1 MSSRA
6 PLWTALV
13 LLAAAAGGVL
23 WFARGSTPSSAP
35 LGAQPAAAAE
45 EEESGAEALE
55 LSAPSAEGDGLARRG
70 AAAEG
75 GPAIGVRAAGPGRLA
90 GTVIDRISL
99 SPVAEARVALHGFLP
114 VGAPL
119 LKRLA
124 LLESQTEVREAAE
137 PLAVAL
143 SDAEGRFA
151 FEGVRAGT
159 WFVEARGEYA
169 VPDAVAHARVSATG
183 DGGPLEVFVRPGGR
197 VVGRVLLPGGEPAR
211 GARVVLLPGA
221 DHLIEG
227 LRAGDLCVLEAETDD
242 GGGFVFAGVPPG
254 PSYDVFAEGRGFAV
268 SFASGIAVVAGA
280 DTEVVLQASPGGS
293 IAGRILSVG
302 DPAHPR
308 APLAGAHVAAVPQG
322 LRYLPFAAAVL
333 ASTHGESD
341 AEGRFVLREVPAG
354 DLNLVAI
361 AKGHAPGLG
370 PSVLVVEREQSRA
383 PDFELATGP
392 SVSGRVVDG
401 GGAPLEGVRVTWSPV
416 GGEMEGPGDNFLAG
430 MIFQS
435 AFPWIDFPLT
445 GADGRFTAGAFA
457 GEAPHA
463 INFSKAGYANVSH
476 AWDPATESELEITL
490 AAGGFVEGI
499 VMDAESAEP
508 VTSFTI
514 ASGALAQSEVITAFT
529 GGQLIEDQGG
539 RFRLGPLAAGSVEL
553 EVDAPGY
560 AMTHVAGLE
569 LEAGATLRGVI
580 VELFGGQR
588 VRGLVV
594 DSDGLPVVGAALTP
608 RYLDALEVPEPE
620 GQAAAG
626 PLQRPARHEQE
637 VPGGLAAF
645 VSQLGLAGPMTV
657 RSGRDGRFELVGV
670 EPGLLCIGAVHRD
683 HATAWSAPIEV
694 REDGGAAEVSIEMP
708 AGGAIFGRVTDRFER
723 PVTGAIVLAVA
734 PNSFESD
741 ELHAGDAVGQGRTD
755 EEGRYRIARLAPG
768 VYFLVLTRGDQVL
781 NPMSFLGSLD
791 FDMVTVPEGEE
802 IEYDLVDDSIGGT
815 RVFGHVLAAGVP
827 ASGGQVLA
835 MSFESESLL
844 GFDVKFARIADTGAY
859 EFAGL
864 APGEYQMQIMVPDAG
879 GEARL
884 VLDVPSVPE
893 YQVDLVL
900 PEGRIAGRVLDA
912 ESGEPIASAWLSA
925 VSSSAI
931 HPEGLLS
938 SVIGREAG
946 QQSAWSDEEGN
957 FAFERLAEA
966 TYEISV
972 RPRNGYVLQQ
982 PLEIELDTDENR
994 DDLEI
999 RLEPALGLAGTVS
1012 GPGGEL
1018 LEEASVQAWIDGRPA
1033 TLVSADT
1040 QGDGRFELEGLAPGT
1055 YRLRASHPGYAAASI
1070 AALDVTAGMDE
1081 LAIALELGIQ
1091 VVVEVQ
1097 GLRGQPVA
1105 GAAARL
1111 VAAGDADAPA
1121 DAEAIFAGILEGT
1134 GVTDATGRLELGS
1147 FAPGAY
1153 ELYAQRGSAR
1163 SGPEPVTLDE
1173 HSGPVRLT
1181 VRLH

>member
-1 MSSRA
+1 M
-6 PLWTALV
+6 V
-13 LLAAAAGGVL
+13 M
-23 WFARGSTPSSAP
+23 
-35 LGAQPAAAAE
+35 
-45 EEESGAEALE
+45 
-55 LSAPSAEGDGLARRG
+55 
-70 AAAEG
+70 
-75 GPAIGVRAAGPGRLA
+75 
-90 GTVIDRISL
+90 
-99 SPVAEARVALHGFLP
+99 
-114 VGAPL
+114 
-119 LKRLA
+119 
-124 LLESQTEVREAAE
+124 
-137 PLAVAL
+137 
-143 SDAEGRFA
+143 
-151 FEGVRAGT
+151 
-159 WFVEARGEYA
+159 
-169 VPDAVAHARVSATG
+169 
-183 DGGPLEVFVRPGGR
+183 
-197 VVGRVLLPGGEPAR
+197 
-211 GARVVLLPGA
+211 
-221 DHLIEG
+221 
-227 LRAGDLCVLEAETDD
+227 
-242 GGGFVFAGVPPG
+242 
-254 PSYDVFAEGRGFAV
+254 
-268 SFASGIAVVAGA
+268 
-280 DTEVVLQASPGGS
+280 
-293 IAGRILSVG
+293 
-302 DPAHPR
+302 
-308 APLAGAHVAAVPQG
+308 
-322 LRYLPFAAAVL
+322 
-333 ASTHGESD
+333 
-341 AEGRFVLREVPAG
+341 
-354 DLNLVAI
+354 
-361 AKGHAPGLG
+361 
-370 PSVLVVEREQSRA
+370 EREQSRA
-383 PDFELATGP
+383 PDFELAAGP

-416 GGEMEGPGDNFLAG
+416 AGEIEGPGDNFLAG

-445 GADGRFTAGAFA
+445 DTDGRFTAGAFA
-457 GEAPHA
+457 GEAPHT
-463 INFSKAGYANVSH
+463 IHFSKEGYANESH

-490 AAGGFVEGI
+490 TAGGFVEGI
-499 VMDAESAEP
+499 VMDAGSAEP

-514 ASGALAQSEVITAFT
+514 ASGALAQSEVIAAFG
-529 GGQLIEDQGG
+529 GGQLVEDAGG
-539 RFRLGPLAAGSVEL
+539 RFRLGPLRAGSVEL

-560 AMTHVAGLE
+560 ALTRVSGLE

-594 DSDGLPVVGAALTP
+594 DADGLPVVGAALTP

-620 GQAAAG
+620 GEAAEG
-626 PLQRPARHEQE
+626 QLQQPARHEQE
-637 VPGGLAAF
+637 VPGGLATF

-657 RSGRDGRFELVGV
+657 RSGRDGRFELLGV

-683 HATAWSAPIEV
+683 HATAWSEPIEV
-694 REDGGAAEVSIEMP
+694 REDGGPVPEVSIEMP
-708 AGGAIFGRVTDRFER
+708 AGGAIFGRVTDRYER

-755 EEGRYRIARLAPG
+755 GEGRYRIARLAPG

-827 ASGGQVLA
+827 ATGGQVLA
-835 MSFESESLL
+835 MGFERESLL

-864 APGEYQMQIMVPDAG
+864 APGEYQMQIMVNDAG
-879 GEARL
+879 GEGRL

-912 ESGEPIASAWLSA
+912 ASGEPIAGAWLTA
-925 VSSSAI
+925 VSSAAI

-946 QQSAWSDEEGN
+946 EQSTWSDEEGN

-972 RPRNGYVLQQ
+972 RPQNGYVLQQ
-982 PLEIELDTDENR
+982 PLEIELDTNEDR

-1012 GPGGEL
+1012 GPGGEPL
-1018 LEEASVQAWIDGRPA
+1018 GEASVHAWIDGRPG
-1033 TLVSADT
+1033 TLVSAST
-1040 QGDGRFELEGLAPGT
+1040 QDDGRFELDGLAPGT
-1055 YRLRASHPGYAAASI
+1055 YRLRAAHPGYAAASI
-1070 AALDVTAGMDE
+1070 AALEVEQGMDE

-1091 VVVEVQ
+1091 VTVEVK
-1097 GLRGQPVA
+1097 GANGQPLA

-1111 VAAGDADAPA
+1111 VAADGGEAPA
-1121 DAEAIFAGILEGT
+1121 DAEAIFEGILEGT
-1134 GVTDATGRLELGS
+1134 GVTNTAGHLELGS
-1147 FAPGAY
+1147 FLPGDY

-1163 SGPEPVTLDE
+1163 SGPEPVTLAQN
-1173 HSGPVRLT
+1173 SGPVRLT